1 MEKDVGQ
8 KCISTRWICNLK
20 DTPNGTIHKARLVA
34 RGFEEFNSDIPKDSP
49 TCGTDSLRLI
59 LAALVQK
66 DWKMHTI
73 DIKTAFLQGVEI
85 SRKIFIRP
93 PEEANSCLAAP

>member
-1 MEKDVGQ
+1 
-8 KCISTRWICNLK
+8 
-20 DTPNGTIHKARLVA
+20 LVA
-34 RGFEEFNSDIPKDSP
+34 RGFEEFNPDIPKYSP

-66 DWKMHTI
+66 DWKMHTM

-93 PEEANSCLAAP
+93 PEEANQRQSVKIKDKLRTENVKGS